1 MSKEIRYRLWW
12 ALSSLERILAVM
24 TGRPTS
30 FSDADCTAPLPLPVE
45 EETFLGDNA
54 LSPHDI
60 TLLRRLSSQ
69 ESRHTDCETSTPSSI
84 GYSANLKMSPN
95 DSTSPGLL
103 PLLQERRR
111 VVTPC
116 NALYFECHT
125 KLCIFANEVLNRLY
139 RAGITSKSWADV
151 QVNIAILNSKIEK
164 LRGELPSVFDFTKKP
179 RHQQF
184 VRQRMS
190 LGFFHYSI
198 LIMINRPCLCRL
210 DRKIPDQSGKANDFN
225 REAAMRCVHAAQD
238 MLEMLPQEPN
248 SVGLYTVAPWWS
260 LVHYLMQA
268 ATVLMLELSF
278 RSDHMPDKVE
288 DVFDSAKKATDWLRS
303 LSEDNEGARRAWSLC
318 DEMLRKVA
326 PKAAGSRARASKYGA
341 ASYHPGPAADQMQVV
356 DTVQVTQGSPTGYL
370 PQQGYTSSA
379 PFHQPIFSSYDQFLS
394 YGQLPTTS
402 APGPYSDMYPSAI
415 DMDAIQ
421 YDGHDQAGYLHQPS
435 H

>member
-1 MSKEIRYRLWW
+1 
-12 ALSSLERILAVM
+12 M

-30 FSDADCTAPLPLPVE
+30 FSEADCTAPLPLPLE
-45 EETFLGDNA
+45 EEALLGDNA
-54 LSPHDI
+54 LSPQDI
-60 TLLRRLSSQ
+60 ALLRRLSNA
-69 ESRHTDCETSTPSSI
+69 ESRRPDSETSTPSSN
-84 GYSANLKMSPN
+84 GYSSDLKMPPN
-95 DSTSPGLL
+95 ESTSPGL
-103 PLLQERRR
+103 PPMSQERRR

-125 KLCIFANEVLNRLY
+125 ELCICANDVLNRLY
-139 RAGITSKSWADV
+139 RAGTMSKSWADV
-151 QVNIAILNSKIEK
+151 QVNIAILNSRIDTW
-164 LRGELPSVFDFTKKP
+164 RGELPSVFDFTRKP
-179 RHQQF
+179 RHQHF
-184 VRQRMS
+184 ARHRMS

-210 DRKIPDQSGKANDFN
+210 DRKIPNQSGKANDFN
-225 REAAMRCVHAAQD
+225 RETAMKCVHAARD

-288 DVFDSAKKATDWLRS
+288 DIFDSAKKATDWLRS
-303 LSEDNEGARRAWSLC
+303 LSEENEGARRAWSLC
-318 DEMLRKVA
+318 DEMLRKVV
-326 PKAAGSRARASKYGA
+326 PKAAGSRAGTSEFGA

-356 DTVQVTQGSPTGYL
+356 DTVQVTQGPPTMYP
-370 PQQGYTSSA
+370 PQQGYASSA

-402 APGPYSDMYPSAI
+402 GSGPYGDTYPSLI

-421 YDGHDQAGYLHQPS
+421 YDGHDQPGYFHQPS
-435 H
+435 HQ

>member
-1 MSKEIRYRLWW
+1 
-12 ALSSLERILAVM
+12 M

-30 FSDADCTAPLPLPVE
+30 FSEADCTAPLPLPLE
-45 EETFLGDNA
+45 EEALLGDNA
-54 LSPHDI
+54 LSPQDI
-60 TLLRRLSSQ
+60 ALLRRLSRP
-69 ESRHTDCETSTPSSI
+69 ESRRTDSGTSTPSSH
-84 GYSANLKMSPN
+84 GYSSDLKMSPHE
-95 DSTSPGLL
+95 STSPGLL
-103 PLLQERRR
+103 PLSQEKRR

-125 KLCIFANEVLNRLY
+125 KLCIFANEVLNCLY
-139 RAGITSKSWADV
+139 RAGTLSKSWADV
-151 QVNIAILNSKIEK
+151 QVNIAMLNTKIDT

-184 VRQRMS
+184 FRQRMS

-210 DRKIPDQSGKANDFN
+210 DRKIPNQSGKANDFN
-225 REAAMRCVHAAQD
+225 RETAMKCVHAARD

-268 ATVLMLELSF
+268 ATVLMIELSF
-278 RSDHMPDKVE
+278 RSDHVPDKVE
-288 DVFDSAKKATDWLRS
+288 DIFDSAKKATDWLRS
-303 LSEDNEGARRAWSLC
+303 LSEENEGARRAWFLC
-318 DEMLRKVA
+318 DEMLRKIV
-326 PKAAGSRARASKYGA
+326 PKAAGSRAGASEYGA
-341 ASYHPGPAADQMQVV
+341 ASYHPRPPADRIQVV
-356 DTVQVTQGSPTGYL
+356 DTVQVTQGSPTVYL
-370 PQQGYTSSA
+370 PQQGHTSSA

-402 APGPYSDMYPSAI
+402 AFGPYGDTYPSSN

-421 YDGHDQAGYLHQPS
+421 YDGHDQAGYFHQPS
-435 H
+435 HQ